1 MSGKGNEAYE
11 KLDREITA
19 KYGHLYQRIDPNVPA
34 REFRG
39 VPVKTMA
46 EGIADLIMN
55 RAIYQDREGEGM
67 TAYDRESH
75 EYQYCQNAAQSI
87 LELLTAAG
95 FGPVKAAQEAAFDQG
110 QKSGIRHAARLAA
123 TARMGRPDLP
133 GPMSPNPYRAA
144 TIEALP

>member
-1 MSGKGNEAYE
+1 
-11 KLDREITA
+11 
-19 KYGHLYQRIDPNVPA
+19 
-34 REFRG
+34 
-39 VPVKTMA
+39 VKTMA

-95 FGPVKAAQEAAFDQG
+95 FGPVKAVAEMAAIERKAMVWALRDAADAFMPNWFTHHGGRIDQN
-110 QKSGIRHAARLAA
+110 QCHREWLRA
-123 TARMGRPDLP
+123 
-133 GPMSPNPYRAA
+133 RAA
-144 TIEALP
+144 TIEADQ